1 MNGGL
6 GAVVR
11 AAGGGLGSRRLQA
24 VIIGL
29 VVLAATA
36 ASTLALGLL
45 ADVHSPFDHA
55 FAQQSGAHVAV
66 TVDTSVAS
74 PAQLAAATRVSGVT
88 AVAGPFALDSENA
101 TITIPGIPGSGTAQL
116 TFVGRST
123 PSGPVDD
130 LTLQQGHW
138 AAAGNQAVVSVAG
151 SVPSQ
156 LGTTITVGG
165 QALTVVGIANSVTN
179 TADVWVLP
187 AEMPAIADSGG
198 GRQAGSG
205 QGGTAQA
212 QLLYRFA
219 SSATS
224 SNITADIGEIRAA
237 LPPGSVQA
245 TADYLTVR
253 QSEQSSVA
261 PWVPFIVAFG
271 VIALVISAL
280 TVVNVAGGAVVA
292 GTTRIGVLKSIGFT
306 PGQVVGAY
314 VLLVGIPAVIG
325 ALAGVACGD
334 LLAVPL
340 NQETAQLYQV
350 GALGV
355 PYWVDLAVPV
365 AVLALT
371 LAAAAGPALRAGQ
384 MSPAVAIATGRAPR
398 PKRGFA
404 AQRALGRLTRVP
416 RPVTLGFAS
425 PAARPGRTLVT
436 LVAVLFGAVAVTFGV
451 GLAISLNRAFM
462 EISAG
467 PHLPV
472 TVSVPSPLGHGN
484 SSGGAGQKGKVSIG
498 AAAGGLSAAQQ
509 QAIITVVGK
518 QPGTLHYLT
527 VSTDSLSLPG
537 VSEAAGPVQ
546 FTAYGHGD
554 PGWSGIA
561 LIAGRW
567 YASSPAV
574 READVNTLFLT
585 DTGTSVGDSFTIAS
599 GRHAVTV
606 RIAGELFVP
615 SNSAAVYTSPATLS
629 AVDPAASGVGQYAI
643 AVQPGVK
650 PQAYANQLQA
660 ALGGNY
666 GIRAS
671 NKTTTEVVAITTLA
685 TLLTL
690 LIVSVA
696 GLGVLNTVAL
706 QVRERARDIGIFKA
720 LGMTPRQT
728 LTFVTCS
735 VGITGLVAG
744 IIAVPAG
751 IAVHHGVI
759 PAMVH
764 AANSGYPPNVISVYS
779 LPEIAAL
786 ALAGLAIALAG
797 ALAPASWAA
806 STRTAAAIRT
816 E

>member
-11 AAGGGLGSRRLQA
+11 AAGGGLGSRRLQT

-55 FAQQSGAHVAV
+55 FAQQNGAHVAV

-88 AVAGPFALDSENA
+88 AVAGPFALASENA
-101 TITIPGIPGSGTAQL
+101 TITIPGIPGSGTTQL
-116 TFVGRST
+116 TFVGRSA

-130 LTLQQGHW
+130 ITVRQGHW
-138 AAAGNQAVVSVAG
+138 AAAGNQAVVSVTG
-151 SVPSQ
+151 SVPPQ

-165 QALTVVGIANSVTN
+165 QALTVVGIADSVTN

-187 AEMPAIADSGG
+187 AEMTAIAGSGG

-205 QGGTAQA
+205 QAGTGQA

-224 SNITADIGEIRAA
+224 SAITADIGEITAA

-261 PWVPFIVAFG
+261 PWVPFIVAMG
-271 VIALVISAL
+271 VIALVISSL
-280 TVVNVAGGAVVA
+280 IVVNVVGGAVVA

-314 VLLVGIPAVIG
+314 VLLVGVPAVIG
-325 ALAGVACGD
+325 ALAGVVCGD
-334 LLAVPL
+334 LVAVPF

-451 GLAISLNRAFM
+451 GLAISLNRVFT
-462 EISAG
+462 EISAA

-472 TVSVPSPLGHGN
+472 TVSGHSPLGPGN
-484 SSGGAGQKGKVSIG
+484 TTGGAGRKGKVSIG
-498 AAAGGLSAAQQ
+498 VAAGGLSAAQQ
-509 QAIITVVGK
+509 QAIITAVGK

-650 PQAYANQLQA
+650 PQAYANQLHA

-666 GIRAS
+666 EIRAS
-671 NKTTTEVVAITTLA
+671 NKTATEIVAITTLA

-751 IAVHHGVI
+751 IVVHHGVI

-806 STRTAAAIRT
+806 GSRTAAALRT

>member
-1 MNGGL
+1 M
-6 GAVVR
+6 
-11 AAGGGLGSRRLQA
+11 
-24 VIIGL
+24 
-29 VVLAATA
+29 
-36 ASTLALGLL
+36 
-45 ADVHSPFDHA
+45 SPV
-55 FAQQSGAHVAV
+55 Q
-66 TVDTSVAS
+66 
-74 PAQLAAATRVSGVT
+74 
-88 AVAGPFALDSENA
+88 
-101 TITIPGIPGSGTAQL
+101 
-116 TFVGRST
+116 
-123 PSGPVDD
+123 
-130 LTLQQGHW
+130 
-138 AAAGNQAVVSVAG
+138 
-151 SVPSQ
+151 
-156 LGTTITVGG
+156 
-165 QALTVVGIANSVTN
+165 
-179 TADVWVLP
+179 
-187 AEMPAIADSGG
+187 AIA
-198 GRQAGSG
+198 A
-205 QGGTAQA
+205 
-212 QLLYRFA
+212 
-219 SSATS
+219 
-224 SNITADIGEIRAA
+224 
-237 LPPGSVQA
+237 
-245 TADYLTVR
+245 
-253 QSEQSSVA
+253 
-261 PWVPFIVAFG
+261 
-271 VIALVISAL
+271 
-280 TVVNVAGGAVVA
+280 
-292 GTTRIGVLKSIGFT
+292 
-306 PGQVVGAY
+306 
-314 VLLVGIPAVIG
+314 
-325 ALAGVACGD
+325 
-334 LLAVPL
+334 
-340 NQETAQLYQV
+340 
-350 GALGV
+350 
-355 PYWVDLAVPV
+355 
-365 AVLALT
+365 
-371 LAAAAGPALRAGQ
+371 
-384 MSPAVAIATGRAPR
+384 GRAPKPR
-398 PKRGFA
+398 HGFL
-404 AQRALGRLTRVP
+404 AQRVLARLTRVP
-416 RPVTLGFAS
+416 RPVTLGLAS

-498 AAAGGLSAAQQ
+498 VAAGGLSAAQQ
-509 QAIITVVGK
+509 QAIITAVGE

-643 AVQPGVK
+643 AVLPGVK

-751 IAVHHGVI
+751 IAVHHGVV

-806 STRTAAAIRT
+806 SSRTAAAIRT

>member
-1 MNGGL
+1 MNLGL

-74 PAQLAAATRVSGVT
+74 PAQLAAAGRVSGVT

-116 TFVGRST
+116 TFVGRSA

-138 AAAGNQAVVSVAG
+138 AAADNQAVVSVAG

-187 AEMPAIADSGG
+187 AEMPAIAGSGG
-198 GRQAGSG
+198 GMQTGSG

-350 GALGV
+350 GVLGV

-371 LAAAAGPALRAGQ
+371 LAAASGPALRAGQ

-425 PAARPGRTLVT
+425 PAARPGRTLIT
-436 LVAVLFGAVAVTFGV
+436 LGAVLFGAVAVTFGV
-451 GLAISLNRAFM
+451 GLATSLNRAFM

-472 TVSVPSPLGHGN
+472 TVSVPSPPGPVN
-484 SSGGAGQKGKVSIG
+484 SSRGAGQKGKVSIG
-498 AAAGGLSAAQQ
+498 VAAGGLSAAQQ
-509 QAIITVVGK
+509 QAIVTAVGK

-615 SNSAAVYTSPATLS
+615 SNGAAVYTSPATLS
-629 AVDPAASGVGQYAI
+629 AVDPAAGGVGQYAI

-671 NKTTTEVVAITTLA
+671 NKTATEVVAITTLA

-690 LIVSVA
+690 LTVSVA

>member
-6 GAVVR
+6 SAVVR
-11 AAGGGLGSRRLQA
+11 AARGGLGSRRLQA

-74 PAQLAAATRVSGVT
+74 PAQVAAATRVSGVT

-116 TFVGRST
+116 TFVGRSA

-138 AAAGNQAVVSVAG
+138 AAAGNQAVVSVAS

-187 AEMPAIADSGG
+187 AEMPAIADSG

-371 LAAAAGPALRAGQ
+371 LAAASGPALRAGQ
-384 MSPAVAIATGRAPR
+384 MSPAVAITTGRAPR

-472 TVSVPSPLGHGN
+472 TVSVPSPLGPGN
-484 SSGGAGQKGKVSIG
+484 SPGGAGQKGKVSIG
-498 AAAGGLSAAQQ
+498 AAARGLSAAQQ
-509 QAIITVVGK
+509 QAIVTAVGK

-671 NKTTTEVVAITTLA
+671 NKTTTEIVAITTLA